1 MREEATMCEDGTIR
15 PGKGS
20 SPRRTPSRGEVLPST
35 HGRTEDEEGVENGQE

>member
-20 SPRRTPSRGEVLPST
+20 SPRRTPSRSEVLSST
-35 HGRTEDEEGVENGQE
+35 HSGTEEEEGVVNGQE